1 MEIDV
6 SRQGCPFSS
15 YALELHAVRHC
26 NLSCKGCSQSSPLLS
41 EAYEDVEVMQ
51 QALSN
56 LSGALICQKLQV
68 LGGEPLLHPR
78 LIDILRVAS
87 KSGLAPSLS
96 IKTNGLLLSRMPEAF
111 WQLTN
116 HVIVSVY
123 PATDQA
129 LSRERKR
136 LDERASAHGTVLSF
150 RPFSQFRYITKSQAT
165 ASPALV
171 THTFQRCEYKRFTH
185 SLRAGRLYRCAPSV
199 NLASA
204 QHLHEED
211 RDSIDALSP
220 LNLGTRLTQF
230 LSSNKPLN
238 SCCFCLGSSGSSA
251 DHSLNNERR
260 LVARQRYS

>member
-1 MEIDV
+1 MATDG
-6 SRQGCPFSS
+6 SWQGRRFRS

-26 NLSCKGCSQSSPLLS
+26 NLSCKGCSQSSPLLG
-41 EAYEDVEVMQ
+41 EAYEDVELMQ

-123 PATDQA
+123 PATNQV
-129 LSRERKR
+129 LSRGRKC
-136 LDERASAHGTVLSF
+136 LDERAAAHGTILSF
-150 RPFSQFRYITKSQAT
+150 RQFPQFRYITKSQAT
-165 ASPALV
+165 ASSALV

-204 QHLHEED
+204 QNFREEAG
-211 RDSIDALSP
+211 DSIDVLSP
-220 LNLGTRLTQF
+220 LNLDSRLTQF
-230 LSSNKPLN
+230 LSSDKPLN
-238 SCCFCLGSSGSSA
+238 TCRFCLGSSGSSV
-251 DHSLNNERR
+251 DHSLDNET
-260 LVARQRYS
+260 